1 MFTKDSLKN
10 STLSELR
17 QIAENLKLEGYER
30 LKKEYLVEEIIKH
43 LEASNELDEKIDIQI
58 ENPETDYITEEF

>member
-17 QIAENLKLEGYER
+17 QIADKLNLEGYEI
-30 LKKEYLVEEIIKH
+30 LKKEYLVE
-43 LEASNELDEKIDIQI
+43 
-58 ENPETDYITEEF
+58 

>member
-30 LKKEYLVEEIIKH
+30 LKKEYLVEEMDSHTMKYSTSQAFTAISR
-43 LEASNELDEKIDIQI
+43 EEMNFSELQ
-58 ENPETDYITEEF
+58 